1 MPLSSN
7 TASNEEG
14 EGGGD
19 RMEGALLGAK
29 ALMLATTLV
38 VGFTGLGM
46 WAVGKAVG
54 AEDVR
59 SFLCFLGEVGR
70 LLELTHPFH
79 LSCAI
84 PIM

>member
-1 MPLSSN
+1 
-7 TASNEEG
+7 
-14 EGGGD
+14 
-19 RMEGALLGAK
+19 MEGALLGAK

-59 SFLCFLGEVGR
+59 SFFPLLSWRGRTLIRADPSFPSFLCYPNYVTSISYHSQTSLPT
-70 LLELTHPFH
+70 LP
-79 LSCAI
+79 SK
-84 PIM
+84 